1 MKTTNKRILLIGA
14 VTVALAIIAV
24 SALLLTTF
32 DWNRAKPW
40 LNARVS
46 EATGRSF
53 VVHGNLSVSWHKVS
67 GAETGWRGWIPW
79 PRLNAQDVSFGNP
92 DWSVESVNMADIKA
106 MTFSI
111 NPLSMLS
118 KTLVIPKLY
127 LDAPN
132 LNLERTADGRN
143 NWTFTPKDAS
153 RWRLD
158 LQDIVLDKG
167 TLSLRDA
174 VRRLA
179 LQADVDTLASDNAS
193 VYGVSWKIHGTF
205 NQAAV
210 SGSGKAGAV
219 LSLQNIDTP
228 YPIQANVHIGKTT
241 VVAVGTLTNPGKI
254 AGVDMRLKLSGASLA
269 HFYALT
275 GIVLP
280 ETPPFTTDGHLI
292 GSFELH
298 NSAWTYDKFSGKVG
312 SSDVSG
318 SLEFQSERPRPLL
331 KGAVVSN
338 VLKLVDLAPL
348 IGADSNESKVN
359 RGAPL
364 IQPENKVLPTQ
375 PFHTDRWA
383 SIDADVDFSAKKI
396 LRKTQL
402 PIENLKVRIQ
412 LQDSVLT
419 LSPITMDVAGGNS
432 HSNLVFDGHDRI
444 IKAKM
449 KIAARHLKLKEL
461 FPNFQPMQPSL
472 GEVNGDAMLSAT
484 GNSVAA
490 LLGSSNGEI
499 KMLMN
504 QGTVSKLL
512 LEEIGMNIGNV
523 ILVKMFGDKQVTLN
537 CLAGDFTVTDG
548 LMRERV
554 FVIDTEDALL
564 NIDGTINLNHEQLD
578 LVIKPRSK
586 GLRILSLRSPI
597 YLTGSFKE
605 PHIGAD
611 KGVMALKAAGAIA
624 LAVAAPVAAL
634 LPMMNIGTRETS
646 ECAALL
652 AGMREKPVAPP
663 PGKTYRGNVGKPT
676 QVINSAHSP

>member
-1 MKTTNKRILLIGA
+1 MKFTKKRGLLIGGA
-14 VTVALAIIAV
+14 VVTLVILAV
-24 SALLLTTF
+24 CALLMTTY

-40 LNARVS
+40 LNARIS

-53 VVHGNLSVSWHKVS
+53 VVHGNLSVTWHKVTR
-67 GAETGWRGWIPW
+67 AETGWRGWIPW
-79 PRLNAQDVSFGNP
+79 PRLDAQDVTLGNP
-92 DWSVESVNMADIKA
+92 DWSEKSVNMADIKG

-118 KTLVIPKLY
+118 NTIVIPVLY

-132 LNLERTADGRN
+132 LTLERAADGRN
-143 NWTFTPKDAS
+143 NWTFTPKDTS
-153 RWRLD
+153 KWRLD

-167 TLSLRDA
+167 TVTLRDA
-174 VRRLA
+174 GRKLA
-179 LQADVDTLASDNAS
+179 LQADVDTLESDNTS
-193 VYGVSWKIHGTF
+193 VYGVSWKVHGTF
-205 NQAAV
+205 NNAAV
-210 SGSGKAGAV
+210 SGNGKAGAV

-228 YPIQANVHIGKTT
+228 YPVQANVHIGKTT
-241 VVAVGTLTNPGKI
+241 VAAVGTLTNPGKL
-254 AGVDMRLKLSGASLA
+254 AGLDMRLKLSGASLA
-269 HFYALT
+269 HLYALT

-280 ETPPFTTDGHLI
+280 ETPPFTTEGHLI
-292 GSFELH
+292 GSFAMH

-318 SLEFQSERPRPLL
+318 SLEFQSERPRPML

-338 VLKLVDLAPL
+338 VLKLEDLAPL
-348 IGADSNESKVN
+348 IGADSNASKVN

-364 IQPENKVLPTQ
+364 IQPENKVLPIQ

-383 SIDADVDFSAKKI
+383 SIDADVNFSARKV

-402 PIENLKVRIQ
+402 PVENLKVNIQ
-412 LQDSVLT
+412 LQDSVLA
-419 LSPITMDVAGGNS
+419 LSPIIMDVAGGNID
-432 HSNLVFDGHDRI
+432 SNLVFDGHDKI

-449 KIAARHLKLKEL
+449 KIAARHVKLKEL

-472 GEVNGDAMLSAT
+472 GEINGDAMLSAT

-548 LMRERV
+548 LMRDRV
-554 FVIDTEDALL
+554 FLIDTEDALL
-564 NIDGTINLNHEQLD
+564 NINGTIDLDHEQLN
-578 LVIKPRSK
+578 LVVKPGSK

-597 YLTGSFKE
+597 YLNGSFKE
-605 PHIGAD
+605 PRVSAD
-611 KGVMALKAAGAIA
+611 KGIMALKAAGAIA

-634 LPMMNIGTRETS
+634 LPLMNIGTNKTS

-652 AGMREKPVAPP
+652 AAMSEKPVAPP
-663 PGKTYRGNVGKPT
+663 PGTTYRGKTGKPT
-676 QVINSAHSP
+676 QIINSAHSP